1 MRKVAIAPALLIALA
16 VLCPVLA
23 AQEKSKP
30 DTKMPPATLKI
41 QTVISEHEGEKKIAN
56 LPYTFFLRAGEGG
69 PASPWT
75 KVRMGSRVPVATGS
89 FQTGGGPG
97 SGAVSPLV
105 NTQFQYIDVG
115 TNIDARAVT
124 TDSGSY
130 DLSLN
135 LERSWVEGDVLLPGD
150 KQGSTSPEANSREF
164 RQPIIRQF
172 KTELVLTMRDG
183 QTIQTTQATDPLSGR
198 VLTITVTM
206 NVVK

>member
-1 MRKVAIAPALLIALA
+1 MKKVALAPALLTALA
-16 VLCPVLA
+16 LLCPLLT
-23 AQEKSKP
+23 AQEKPRP
-30 DTKMPPATLKI
+30 DPKTPAVTLKI
-41 QTVISEHEGEKKIAN
+41 QAVISENEGEKKLAN
-56 LPYTFFLRAGEGG
+56 LPYIFFLRAGEGG

-89 FQTGGGPG
+89 FQTGGGSG
-97 SGAVSPLV
+97 SGTVSPLV

-115 TNIDARAVT
+115 TNIDARAFT

-150 KQGSTSPEANSREF
+150 KHATSSEANSREF

-172 KTELVLTMRDG
+172 KTELMLAMHDG

-198 VLTITVTM
+198 VLTITVTL
-206 NVVK
+206 NVVR